1 MIDLDALLGES
12 KPRPLTYKQQTFEL
26 PGELPAEA
34 VAPFLDEDL
43 GLLDLIAD
51 VVTSDDSADLDDA
64 IELVFAALKA
74 RPTLPK
80 GLLHAASEA
89 LRGLLDDQYDEFVAL
104 KPSVPAY
111 LLLAKEITSEYAVSL
126 ADFFGLGE
134 SSETDTET
142 SSPTSSS
149 TTDSTP
155 EASGDDQ
162 ETPDS

>member
-12 KPRPLTYKQQTFEL
+12 APRPLGYKGQTFDL

-34 VAPFLDEDL
+34 VAPFLGDDL

-51 VVTSDDSADLDDA
+51 VVTSDDDADDDDL
-64 IELVFAALKA
+64 IELVFAALKS

-80 GLLHAASEA
+80 GLLEAASAA
-89 LRGLLDDQYDEFVAL
+89 LRALLDDQYDEFVAL

-111 LLLAKEITSEYAVSL
+111 LLLAKNIASEYAVSL
-126 ADFFGLGE
+126 SDFFGLGE

-142 SSPTSSS
+142 SSPTSNS